1 MILKINKK
9 EEKFY
14 KEAFEEYVNNQ
25 QMPSEEELGAVEF
38 SPEFEENI
46 QSLLN
51 SKKPLKVVTPQK
63 VLMKVASVA
72 IVCVLLAS
80 AFVVGSF
87 AQHSDKKENKIKK
100 IIELYNWA
108 MYDTGETYL
117 CYALSYLPEGYIRNR
132 PWYYGDDGP
141 WKNEQGDVISFFER
155 RYRSESQYYNSR
167 EYHDN
172 LLLPEIDL
180 LSDVYEKLDGGLYVF
195 NSETGK
201 VRYIW
206 SAYGYVFEI
215 RADNL
220 SKEEILKIKKGLKN
234 C

>member
-38 SPEFEENI
+38 SPEFEEKI

-51 SKKPLKVVTPQK
+51 SKKPLRVVTPQK
-63 VLMKVASVA
+63 VLMKIASVA
-72 IVCVLLAS
+72 IVCTLLAS

-100 IIELYNWA
+100 IIKLYNWA

-117 CYALSYLPEGYIRNR
+117 CYTLSYLPEGYIRNR

-141 WKNEQGDVISFFER
+141 WKNEQGDIISFSCEE
-155 RYRSESQYYNSR
+155 YRD
-167 EYHDN
+167 EYPEYGDLAYSN
-172 LLLPEIDL
+172 QVLLPEIDL
-180 LSDVYEKLDGGLYVF
+180 SCDIYEKLDGGLYTY

-215 RADNL
+215 RADNC
-220 SKEEILKIKKGLKN
+220 SKEEILKMKNSLKN